1 MGRCRNCSDVGP
13 ITPPPTA
20 GGGLA
25 TGHALP
31 RAAVAF
37 PRAKDADLLL
47 DFVKEPQLIDFGSS
61 VPGGDPGRAW
71 KSEKGDYC
79 KPHDFWL
86 FAL

>member
-1 MGRCRNCSDVGP
+1 MWRVNRSDVGP
-13 ITPPPTA
+13 ITPPHSA
-20 GGGLA
+20 GGRLA
-25 TGHALP
+25 TGHDLP

-37 PRAKDADLLL
+37 PRDKDDDLLL
-47 DFVKEPQLIDFGSS
+47 DFVKQPQLIDFGSS

-86 FAL
+86 FTL